1 MKIPASWAQGQWEDV
16 RESDAPELKE
26 AAGIL
31 LNESIQRFADEPP
44 GIGMAVVY
52 ICACLITGR
61 MYVGKHVHGKTGRSA
76 KADRWKKHP
85 TDTRCVRLHREIAKY
100 GHESFRYAILEHVH
114 ESLVNERERF
124 FISSEGLDTLAPRGL
139 NLLSHDPSNP
149 VSDEA
154 RARMSASAK
163 VAQNRPEVKAA
174 NSKRMR
180 TLHDGPDGPGVRE
193 DMRKRMR
200 KLHDGPDGPALRASI
215 SSGIKN
221 AMTGEVRAKMRES
234 FAARWENQQQH
245 EDARK
250 RQTALMAKP
259 EMKEKLSKA
268 AISRFQKPG
277 VIEAHSRQQIR
288 AMRTPQAHANM
299 HAAAMRRR
307 TARLEA
313 CTTDVER
320 RALEAKFAKRDVYNR
335 NRQAK
340 RASQPPRKGGQ

>member
-1 MKIPASWAQGQWEDV
+1 
-16 RESDAPELKE
+16 
-26 AAGIL
+26 
-31 LNESIQRFADEPP
+31 
-44 GIGMAVVY
+44 
-52 ICACLITGR
+52 
-61 MYVGKHVHGKTGRSA
+61 MYVGKHIHGKTGRSA

-85 TDTRCVRLHREIAKY
+85 TDTKCVRLHREIAKY

-114 ESLVNERERF
+114 ESIVNERERF

-149 VSDEA
+149 MSDEA
-154 RARMSASAK
+154 RARVSASAK

-174 NSKRMR
+174 KSKRAR
-180 TLHDGPDGPGVRE
+180 ALHDGPDGPGVRE
-193 DMRKRMR
+193 KMRKRMR
-200 KLHDGPDGPALRASI
+200 DRFDGPSGPALREAAS
-215 SSGIKN
+215 KRMKDV
-221 AMTGEVRAKMRES
+221 MTDDVRAKMRTS
-234 FAARWENQQQH
+234 AAARWENEQQH

-250 RQTALMAKP
+250 RQAALMAKP

-277 VIEAHSRQQIR
+277 AIEAHSRQQIR
-288 AMRTPQAHANM
+288 AMRTPQAYANM

-313 CTTDVER
+313 CATDVER